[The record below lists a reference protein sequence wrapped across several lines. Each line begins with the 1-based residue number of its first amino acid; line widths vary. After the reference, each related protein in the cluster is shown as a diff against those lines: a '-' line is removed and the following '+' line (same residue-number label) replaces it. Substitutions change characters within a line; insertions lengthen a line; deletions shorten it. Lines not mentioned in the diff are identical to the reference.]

1 MYFIGLQNVSHFKYY
16 PKSNFRKKS
25 CKIKLDFKNHRDE
38 QLWNTTGLIR
48 FLVYFTTWQTSYPS
62 PLPQKTSCENEARDK
77 DSSLM
82 QCREKGKARNFFG
95 KPSQPQ
101 SSVGLPCFT
110 DSILLPGKA
119 GVQREISALL
129 CSAATW
135 ENGGHLLLPIATACS
150 LQQLIFHP
158 TQFSA
163 WRVGLADSASIE
175 KVIDQN
181 ELRTPTIITW
191 WHQKARGGEKR
202 FSETRTEREVVN
214 VRLDGIYLSNPSL
227 YTCLSKCYHSNGED
241 GVSPMV

>member
-1 MYFIGLQNVSHFKYY
+1 MYIGMLYSLCILQGYKMSLILNIT
-16 PKSNFRKKS
+16 PKVISEKKS
-25 CKIKLDFKNHRDE
+25 CEIKLDFKNHRDK
-38 QLWNTTGLIR
+38 LWNTTGLIR

-82 QCREKGKARNFFG
+82 QFRGKGKARNFFG

-101 SSVGLPCFT
+101 SSVGLPCFM

-150 LQQLIFHP
+150 LQQLIVHP
-158 TQFSA
+158 AQFSA

-191 WHQKARGGEKR
+191 WHQKAWGGEKKVFR
-202 FSETRTEREVVN
+202 NKDREGGGKCQ
-214 VRLDGIYLSNPSL
+214 VRWGIF
-227 YTCLSKCYHSNGED
+227 E
-241 GVSPMV
+241 

>member
-1 MYFIGLQNVSHFKYY
+1 MYIGMLYSLCILQGYKMSLILNIT
-16 PKSNFRKKS
+16 PKVISEKKS
-25 CKIKLDFKNHRDE
+25 CEIKLDFKNHRDK
-38 QLWNTTGLIR
+38 LWNTTGLIG

-82 QCREKGKARNFFG
+82 QFRGKGKARNFFG

-101 SSVGLPCFT
+101 SSVGLPCFM

-150 LQQLIFHP
+150 LQQLIVHP
-158 TQFSA
+158 AQFSA

-181 ELRTPTIITW
+181 ELRNTYNYYMMTPKSLRRRKKGF
-191 WHQKARGGEKR
+191 QKQGQRGR
-202 FSETRTEREVVN
+202 W
-214 VRLDGIYLSNPSL
+214 
-227 YTCLSKCYHSNGED
+227 
-241 GVSPMV
+241 

>member
-82 QCREKGKARNFFG
+82 QFRGKGKARNFFG

-101 SSVGLPCFT
+101 SSVGLHCFM
-110 DSILLPGKA
+110 DSLLLPGKA

-150 LQQLIFHP
+150 LQQLIFCP

-191 WHQKARGGEKR
+191 WHQKAWGGEKKGFQKQGQR
-202 FSETRTEREVVN
+202 GRW
-214 VRLDGIYLSNPSL
+214 
-227 YTCLSKCYHSNGED
+227 
-241 GVSPMV
+241 

>member
-1 MYFIGLQNVSHFKYY
+1 MSLILNIT
-16 PKSNFRKKS
+16 PKVISEKKS
-25 CKIKLDFKNHRDE
+25 CEIKLDFKNHRDE

-82 QCREKGKARNFFG
+82 QFRGKGKARNFFG

-101 SSVGLPCFT
+101 SSVGLPCFM

-181 ELRTPTIITW
+181 ELRNSYNYYMMTP
-191 WHQKARGGEKR
+191 KSLRRRKKR